1 MLFTHDTE
9 VALASVAALVNTG
22 KGQVDGL
29 ATVSDLD
36 EFLRAWRWSGSRA
49 GDDAELAAV
58 RALRPTLERMW
69 RVGEDEAVS
78 IVNDLLREYHALPQ
92 LVDHD
97 GWGYHVHATPQDAP
111 LAARVAVEAAMA
123 FVDVIRG
130 GQLDRLRTCAADDC
144 QDVHVDLSKN
154 RSRRF
159 CSTGCAN
166 RTNVA
171 AYRARK
177 AGAGGR

>member
-1 MLFTHDTE
+1 
-9 VALASVAALVNTG
+9 
-22 KGQVDGL
+22 VDGL

-36 EFLRAWRWSGSRA
+36 EFLHAWRWSGSRA